1 MNRLKEAYSGCMNC
15 GGKIRMKSG
24 GNWIKGAIKNPG
36 SFTKQAQAAG
46 MSVAGFRNKV
56 LSNKSAYSS
65 TTVKRANLAKT
76 LAGMRKGE
84 DGMLNSKKSF
94 ADPMAADAVVNQS
107 APMLAGNTI
116 NRQEQDEMMSMAP
129 RVKAVD
135 PLSLAANTDL
145 NRSIGKPL
153 SPQMQKVK
161 SYQEMLASK
170 GYKIAVDGAW
180 GPQTQ
185 KAYEDYINKSKA
197 KTNIPTSSY
206 SNMGPTRAN
215 MPGTKQP
222 LNFTPAG
229 SKAPMSSSKN
239 LMITPMNPALVS
251 RTAEPASVTAAFN
264 NVAKYKKA
272 NVKTGATKMSANEA
286 LIANRLAKLKAGKY
300 LQ

>member
-1 MNRLKEAYSGCMNC
+1 
-15 GGKIRMKSG
+15 
-24 GNWIKGAIKNPG
+24 
-36 SFTKQAQAAG
+36 
-46 MSVAGFRNKV
+46 
-56 LSNKSAYSS
+56 
-65 TTVKRANLAKT
+65 
-76 LAGMRKGE
+76 
-84 DGMLNSKKSF
+84 
-94 ADPMAADAVVNQS
+94 
-107 APMLAGNTI
+107 
-116 NRQEQDEMMSMAP
+116 
-129 RVKAVD
+129 
-135 PLSLAANTDL
+135 
-145 NRSIGKPL
+145 
-153 SPQMQKVK
+153 
-161 SYQEMLASK
+161 MLASK

>member
-15 GGKIRMKSG
+15 GGKVKMKSG
-24 GNWIKGAIKNPG
+24 GKWIQSAIKNPG

-56 LSNKSAYSS
+56 LSNKGAYSS

-94 ADPMAADAVVNQS
+94 SDPMAADAVVNQS

-135 PLSLAANTDL
+135 PLNLAANTDL
-145 NRSIGKPL
+145 NKSIGKPL

-161 SYQEMLASK
+161 SYQEMLRSK
-170 GYKIAVDGAW
+170 GYDIATDGAW

-185 KAYEDYINKSKA
+185 KAYEAYINKSKA

-229 SKAPMSSSKN
+229 SKAPMSSSNN
-239 LMITPMNPALVS
+239 LRMTPMNPALVS

-272 NVKTGATKMSANEA
+272 NVKTAATKMSANEA
-286 LIANRLAKLKAGKY
+286 LIADRLAKLKAGKY
-300 LQ
+300 LH